1 MWRPQRVGGIDTMTT
16 LDLTAK
22 RGRYGAA
29 LYEVLPTSWRQ
40 PWVWVERELDNPTTT
55 LSKRYTVTVLF
66 TIVASIFFLF
76 IADQYPAWF
85 AMESTQTF
93 VVELLILLI
102 FGVDFG
108 LNAMTTRIK
117 DWRAVALLTSDFF
130 AVVPS
135 AIVVM
140 VYLGWIH
147 GAHVEGLALLRLF
160 RLMRVVKLLRVGNTL
175 IEVMGASVFTLV
187 FSTMA
192 AHLGLRVLFLE
203 VGNALQYDLLG
214 FFDRPILMLAVGS
227 VGSIFGIALAI
238 TFGIVKRKQMEITEL
253 HRTALDALDFI
264 EQDFHTVLAEAA
276 KAKPAPDFDGWRRQL
291 DLYLVEEVS
300 YTDIKTQTRQLLTHI
315 RDVVATRPSMDVPFH
330 AVLVQRISTFLTRTQ
345 VCFHP
350 AFYQWLRR
358 ISNLY
363 FLLVMLAAPGLTGLA
378 VQMLVIFVFA
388 GLVIII
394 DDMDHAVD
402 KSVVIFNSKI
412 LSV

>member
-1 MWRPQRVGGIDTMTT
+1 VGHTSTMTAF
-16 LDLTAK
+16 DSADK
-22 RGRYGAA
+22 RTQYGLAI
-29 LYEVLPTSWRQ
+29 YELLPASWRSR
-40 PWVWVERELDNPTTT
+40 WAWVESELHEPTTVW
-55 LSKRYTVTVLF
+55 SKRYTVSVLF

-76 IADQYPAWF
+76 IVDQYPQWF
-85 AMESTQTF
+85 PLESTQTF
-93 VVELLILLI
+93 AVELVILSI
-102 FGVDFG
+102 FGVDYV
-108 LNAMTTRIK
+108 LNAMTTRLK
-117 DWRAVALLTSDFF
+117 DWRAMALLTSDFF

-160 RLMRVVKLLRVGNTL
+160 RLMRVVKLMRVGNTL
-175 IEVMGASVFTLV
+175 IDIMGASVFTLV
-187 FSTMA
+187 FSAMA
-192 AHLGLRVLFLE
+192 AHLGLRVLVLE
-203 VGNALQYDLLG
+203 VGHALNYDLLG

-238 TFGIVKRKQMEITEL
+238 TFGIVKRKQMDITEL

-264 EQDFHTVLAEAA
+264 EHDFRTVLAEAA
-276 KAKPAPDFDGWRRQL
+276 KDKPTPDFDGWRSQL
-291 DLYLVEEVS
+291 SLYLVEEVS
-300 YTDIKTQTRQLLTHI
+300 YPDMKGQTRELLTRI
-315 RDVVATRPSMDVPFH
+315 RAVVATRPSMDVPFH

-412 LSV
+412 LPV

>member
-1 MWRPQRVGGIDTMTT
+1 MSHTSNPSRRQ
-16 LDLTAK
+16 
-22 RGRYGAA
+22 RYGFAT
-29 LYEVLPTSWRQ
+29 YELLPASWQGR
-40 PWVWVERELDNPTTT
+40 WAWVERELRDPSTELT
-55 LSKRYTVTVLF
+55 KRYTVTVLF

-76 IADQYPAWF
+76 VAEEYPAWF
-85 AMESTQTF
+85 PMQSTQTF

-102 FGVDFG
+102 FGVDYV
-108 LNAMTTRIK
+108 LNAMTVRVK
-117 DWRAVALLTSDFF
+117 DWRAMLLLTSDFL
-130 AVVPS
+130 AVLPS

-140 VYLGWIH
+140 VYLGWIQ
-147 GAHVEGLALLRLF
+147 GAHVEGLVLLRLF

-187 FSTMA
+187 FGTMA
-192 AHLGLRVLFLE
+192 AHLGFRVLLLE
-203 VGNALQYDLLG
+203 LGNALHYDLLG
-214 FFDRPILMLAVGS
+214 FFERPILLLAVGS
-227 VGSIFGIALAI
+227 VGSVFGIALAI

-253 HRTALDALDFI
+253 HRTAMDALNQMEHDFN
-264 EQDFHTVLAEAA
+264 TVLADAA
-276 KAKPAPDFDGWRRQL
+276 KDKPAADFDGWRHHVS
-291 DLYLVEEVS
+291 LYLVEEVS
-300 YTDIKTQTRQLLTHI
+300 YEKIKAETRELLNRI
-315 RDVVATRPSMDVPFH
+315 RAVVATRPSMDVPFH

-363 FLLVMLAAPGLTGLA
+363 FVLVMLAAPGLTGLA

-412 LSV
+412 LPV